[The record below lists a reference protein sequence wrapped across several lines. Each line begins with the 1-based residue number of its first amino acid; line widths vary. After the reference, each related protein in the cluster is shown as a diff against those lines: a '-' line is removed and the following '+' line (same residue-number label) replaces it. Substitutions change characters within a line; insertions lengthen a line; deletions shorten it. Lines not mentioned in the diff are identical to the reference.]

1 MVHGVVVKW
10 RGRET
15 FIEVKI
21 GLSCQLVAVSCFI
34 SNNIITITI
43 EYLGV
48 DVQIQAVSNITVG
61 ISDYQY

>member
-1 MVHGVVVKW
+1 MLWVVKW
-10 RGRET
+10 RATEIS
-15 FIEVKI
+15 IEVKI

-34 SNNIITITI
+34 SNNIITKTI

>member
-1 MVHGVVVKW
+1 MVHGVGIKVEGE
-10 RGRET
+10 RD
-15 FIEVKI
+15 VKI
-21 GLSCQLVAVSCFI
+21 SLSCQLVAVSCFI

-61 ISDYQY
+61 INDYQY